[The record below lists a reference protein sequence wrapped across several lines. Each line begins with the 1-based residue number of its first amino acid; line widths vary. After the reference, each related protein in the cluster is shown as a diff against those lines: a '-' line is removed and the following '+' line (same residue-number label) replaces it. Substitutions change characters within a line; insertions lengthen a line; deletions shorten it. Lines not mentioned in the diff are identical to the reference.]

1 MPYRLFQILFLLEFY
16 IIHSSEWNFLLN
28 FNENDQLL
36 CYSCKGNDCERISN
50 EDDDNVVVCNK
61 YTQLC
66 WVKIYC
72 FK

>member
-36 CYSCKGNDCERISN
+36 CYSCKGNECDQIKKKII
-50 EDDDNVVVCNK
+50 CNK
-61 YTQLC
+61 QTQLC
-66 WVKIYC
+66 WVKKTIFSYH
-72 FK
+72 K

>member
-1 MPYRLFQILFLLEFY
+1 MHYRLTQLLIFGCY
-16 IIHSSEWNFLLN
+16 IIHFTESVFI
-28 FNENDQLL
+28 FNLTATNKIL